1 MKAKRFTGLTAT
13 IAMTAA
19 SWLGASGAAAN
30 TVPFSGSASV
40 EVPPSPAGEMSFT
53 LTVNGQEHEFSNVD
67 NSLGGELTFTWTGSQ
82 EEPRVTTQSCPGG
95 APGAQILI
103 EEATPSATV
112 WATWVSPTSQELI
125 GPVQVPSRPGF
136 ASASVCDG
144 PPPDE
149 DQPVEDPP
157 AEEDPDEDDEEGE
170 DEGDPETEE
179 PEDQKAKKEKKVK
192 SKPKK

>member
-1 MKAKRFTGLTAT
+1 MKRKRLSGLAAT
-13 IAMTAA
+13 IAVTAA
-19 SWLGASGAAAN
+19 SWLGASSAMAD
-30 TVPFSGSASV
+30 TVPLSGSASA
-40 EVPPSPAGEMSFT
+40 EVPASPAGEMSFT
-53 LTVNGQEHEFSNVD
+53 LTVNGQEHDFSDVD

-136 ASASVCDG
+136 ASTSVCDG
-144 PPPDE
+144 DQPDE
-149 DQPVEDPP
+149 DQPVDDPP
-157 AEEDPDEDDEEGE
+157 ADEDPDEDDEG
-170 DEGDPETEE
+170 DEGDPETGE
-179 PEDQKAKKEKKVK
+179 PEDQKAKKEKKGK
-192 SKPKK
+192 KDKPKE